1 MRHEPYNVFVLL
13 EPPNMTNILQP
24 LDVDVNRSYREY
36 YRGNY
41 HEYIVKAM
49 KEPLLQTKA
58 RNPKYLATIWYKWT
72 LDWVASKE
80 AAKIMR
86 AFTLCGLVSKE
97 EFEVAALHPPL
108 RELLAGDVDMEIGD
122 Q

>member
-1 MRHEPYNVFVLL
+1 VERWHSPRVCATGYLQQEGDATVSKPVLYSIESYGCHVKLADCMRHEPYNVFVLL

-58 RNPKYLATIWYKWT
+58 RNPKYLATIWYK
-72 LDWVASKE
+72 
-80 AAKIMR
+80 
-86 AFTLCGLVSKE
+86 
-97 EFEVAALHPPL
+97 
-108 RELLAGDVDMEIGD
+108 
-122 Q
+122 